1 MTSIS
6 SNVSIAAFVRTSL
19 KLDPQESVAI
29 LLCKGRSVVATLRVD
44 IANGGQVTQW
54 IDAIH
59 SLVGQIITDN
69 GIDATVLVAYDDRGE
84 FKGRG
89 YSELDNLMMLIGAPI
104 RRAVLVA
111 NGQIMDFNGDGTDAV
126 AYSEVEAEPLTL
138 EDRLNGKNPLRAK
151 DIEHCE
157 ESSIEVQTI
166 AVARVAEI
174 MKMGDSLEEIAPK
187 IGHEMATQIA
197 IYREAGE
204 VTEEV
209 AGWLTGTFSVKLGR
223 DMAVL
228 ALAGTATDKVE
239 IASYLIGDRVVE
251 DRQILE
257 DGHEMLFES
266 LAQIAGSP
274 RPNILCA
281 VAWAHWTR
289 GNSTEAM
296 ATLTEV
302 IELEP
307 NHELGNLFM
316 KLIASGKVSKTAM
329 KNPKQ

>member
-6 SNVSIAAFVRTSL
+6 SNVGIAAAVRASL
-19 KLDPQESVAI
+19 KLDPQESVA
-29 LLCKGRSVVATLRVD
+29 LMLCTEGAVLATLRIDLVAD
-44 IANGGQVTQW
+44 GQVARW
-54 IDAIH
+54 IDAIRGILGKV
-59 SLVGQIITDN
+59 SAGND
-69 GIDATVLVAYDDRGE
+69 IDATILVAYDERGQLKSAQYDALE
-84 FKGRG
+84 D
-89 YSELDNLMMLIGAPI
+89 LLMEVGAPV

-111 NGQIMDFNGDGTDAV
+111 NGQIQDFHGDGSDAV
-126 AYSEVEAEPLTL
+126 PYAEVEAEAITL
-138 EDRLNGKNPLRAK
+138 EHRLIGKNPLRAK

-166 AVARVAEI
+166 AGARMAEI
-174 MKMGDSLEEIAPK
+174 MSMGTDLEEISPR

-209 AGWLTGTFSVKLGR
+209 AGWITGTFSVKAGR
-223 DMAVL
+223 DLAVL
-228 ALAGTATDKVE
+228 ALAGTATDME
-239 IASYLIGDRVVE
+239 GIGEYLLGDRVVE

-266 LAQIAGSP
+266 LAHVGGIA
-274 RPNILCA
+274 RANVLCA

-307 NHELGNLFM
+307 NHALGTLFIRV
-316 KLIASGKVSKTAM
+316 IASGKMTKTALT
-329 KNPKQ
+329 KPAE